1 VRATAIIPVKRFR
14 AAKQRL
20 LETLDSAQRTA
31 LVEAMLTDVLGSVT
45 ACDAV
50 ERVIVVTGERRAER
64 IALRQAQRATT
75 PLEVLRE
82 PADTGHSDAATLGI
96 IRAKALGADCVAL
109 LPGDCPLLDSVE
121 LDAAIRRMAGGRVA
135 VVPDRHGT
143 GTNALLLSPPD
154 AGAQH
159 LKALAAISRVTRDA
173 ATLERLRGARSR
185 DALAAVLMGAD
196 EREAT

>member
-1 VRATAIIPVKRFR
+1 MRATAIIPVKRYR